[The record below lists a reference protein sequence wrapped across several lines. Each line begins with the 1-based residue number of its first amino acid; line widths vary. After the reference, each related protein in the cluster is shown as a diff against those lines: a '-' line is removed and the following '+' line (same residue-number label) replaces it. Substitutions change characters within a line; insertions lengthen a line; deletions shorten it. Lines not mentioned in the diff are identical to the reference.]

1 MTAKKVLES
10 LQDSWVL
17 TWAVDGNEI
26 LLAPGREI
34 HSRVQWEVK

>member
-26 LLAPGREI
+26 LLAPGI